1 MKFLGQYIQ
10 QFKARFRDEVYLENI
25 VNPGSDTDKFLV
37 VDSDGKVGFRTGTN
51 LQSDLLVTPGSDVVN
66 LVTITSDSG
75 HGARSAQTG
84 QPAFTF
90 LGGTDI
96 DVTNSSGTFTVAFTN
111 DSGYTTNTGDIDRVQ
126 ISTSSVSPASV
137 TSGNADFSITG
148 SSPIAVSNSGTN
160 ITVAASDASTS
171 AKGVASFSS
180 DNFAASSGEITI
192 KSGGVDLTD
201 EVTGTLPVSNGGTGA
216 TSLTSNSILTGNGTS
231 AVQAESTLS
240 YSSSTLNIGTNDST
254 TAIIQ
259 KNPGGSGRL
268 SIKAGDATAS
278 GTSLGGDL
286 RLFAG
291 ASSGPAAGGS
301 IKFFSTPGGTESS
314 GVLGTHVE
322 IAGLDSGGN
331 LQVDGGITTGS
342 TSFVNSSGVI
352 QVATQGTIDHDSLA
366 NFVAA
371 EHVDWAGASAG
382 TIHSTNIPTLNQDTT
397 GQAGTV
403 ATIAGLAPNTATTA
417 AAQPNITSLGTLT
430 ALTVD
435 DITINGDTITA
446 SADLNI
452 VATGDDINV
461 DTDNFTIENSGVN
474 RPSFILKNTHAGNKG
489 QSFNFVKDK
498 GAAGANGDSIGFIT
512 WTGDD
517 DAQTQTGFA
526 TIHGSVESAAA
537 NNVEGK
543 IEIGVAAIASGSGNN
558 STNVITGIGNGN
570 TITDV
575 TIGAGATGV
584 TTIAGTL
591 TIGSTAFVNN
601 SGVIQVATQGTIDH
615 DSLANF
621 VANEHIDW
629 TGSSAGTIHSTNI
642 PTLNQD
648 TTGNAATATA
658 LTSGNKTISGDLT
671 ANNVFLPGGGTISFD
686 DSLDGS
692 DQFITGT
699 DSALTI
705 VGDNRNN
712 LRATTETRFQTLAA
726 STYASI
732 KPGGI
737 YTAGDIELGHETDTT
752 ISRSAAGTVTI
763 EGNQIVTENKQLH
776 VIPCNFF
783 DDIGTTKHYIPIS
796 SQSISEQVSDG
807 NTVTD
812 FLCPCSTKVKEVMV
826 KLPLT
831 TSGSGDLTIG
841 IETSSIGA
849 SSFSKSIVET
859 ETVAVTSS
867 NDNDVVHFMFDDTT
881 HATIG
886 QNLSITIQAASDLSA
901 SQNWHVITI
910 LEFDWSTRHTG
921 SSSVQTS

>member
-322 IAGLDSGGN
+322 IAGLDSVGN

-671 ANNVFLPGGGTISFD
+671 ANNVFLPGDGIISFD